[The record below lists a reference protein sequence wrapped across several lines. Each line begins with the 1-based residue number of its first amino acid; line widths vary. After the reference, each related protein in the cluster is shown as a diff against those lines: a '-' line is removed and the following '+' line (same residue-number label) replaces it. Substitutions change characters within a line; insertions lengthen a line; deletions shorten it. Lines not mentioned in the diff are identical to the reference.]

1 MFFSKRSLII
11 GTEYLPV
18 AYGSPGPFER
28 NIPSGF
34 KFNIFSEIVSQGTIV
49 ILLNLEAKHL
59 RILFFTP

>member
-1 MFFSKRSLII
+1 MI

-34 KFNIFSEIVSQGTIV
+34 KLNIFSEIVSQGTMV
-49 ILLNLEAKHL
+49 NLLNLEAKHL
-59 RILFFTP
+59 RILFLTP